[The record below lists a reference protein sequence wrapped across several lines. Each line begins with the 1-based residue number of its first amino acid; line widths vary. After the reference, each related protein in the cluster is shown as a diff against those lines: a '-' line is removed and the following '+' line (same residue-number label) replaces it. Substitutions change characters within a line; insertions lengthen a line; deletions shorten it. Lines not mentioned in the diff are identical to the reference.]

1 MNTTEATRAK
11 NGKKLLQLTELKS
24 ESATLEEQ
32 FDSFW
37 RSL

>member
-1 MNTTEATRAK
+1 MNTTATPRQKA
-11 NGKKLLQLTELKS
+11 KKLLQLTELKS
-24 ESATLEEQ
+24 ESSALEVQ